1 MSASSSNFLAKVK
14 GSHHS
19 QLAHLQDHLSTLL
32 TQRSSRPS
40 AAQVVKNLEDNV
52 RQQGRYQ
59 DKLGRL
65 AHNMKVMQANHGT
78 FITDVEVEAKP
89 ASLPSRLPSLPKLT
103 IIVEDQDYRSMLSDV
118 LRTQRQVKSSN
129 EDLEGIKRCVS
140 RTRNNLE
147 RHF

>member
-1 MSASSSNFLAKVK
+1 M
-14 GSHHS
+14 
-19 QLAHLQDHLSTLL
+19 
-32 TQRSSRPS
+32 
-40 AAQVVKNLEDNV
+40 VVKSLEDNV

-59 DKLGRL
+59 EKLGRL
-65 AHNMKVMQANHGT
+65 AHNMKVMQANQGT
-78 FITDVEVEAKP
+78 FITDVQVETKP

-129 EDLEGIKRCVS
+129 EDLESIKMCVS